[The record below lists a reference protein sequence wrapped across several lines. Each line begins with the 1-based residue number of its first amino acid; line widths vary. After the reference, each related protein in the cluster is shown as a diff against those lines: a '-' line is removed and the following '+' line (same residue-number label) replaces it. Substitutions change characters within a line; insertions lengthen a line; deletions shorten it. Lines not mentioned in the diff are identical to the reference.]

1 VISVILT
8 DDQAMIRS
16 GLRALLNAEED
27 IEIVAEAGDGEQ
39 ALELARRLRPDVVVM
54 DIRMP
59 VLDGVEATRRLAADP
74 ELRDVRVLVLTT
86 YDDDELVFRALR
98 AGAGGFLLKDADP
111 EDLVQGIRVLA
122 SGESL
127 LAPSVTRRLVE
138 AFVARPEAAAPSPG
152 MVEALTDREREIVA
166 LVGTGLSNHEI
177 AARLVISPATAR
189 THVSR
194 SMGKIG
200 ARDRAQVVVFAY
212 EAGLVV
218 PSRRRNPT

>member
-1 VISVILT
+1 MISVVLS

-16 GLRALLNAEED
+16 GLRALLAAEDD
-27 IEIVAEAGDGEQ
+27 IEVVGEAGDGAV

-59 VLDGVEATRRLAADP
+59 VMDGVEATRRLAADP
-74 ELRDVRVLVLTT
+74 ELEGTRVLILTT

-98 AGAGGFLLKDADP
+98 AGAGGFMLKDADP
-111 EDLVQGIRVLA
+111 EDLVGGVRVLA
-122 SGESL
+122 SGDAL

-138 AFVARPEAAAPSPG
+138 AFVARPEPAVAPPS
-152 MVEALTDREREIVA
+152 MVEPLTGREREIVA

-177 AARLVISPATAR
+177 ADRLSISRATAR

-194 SMGKIG
+194 AMGKIG
-200 ARDRAQVVVFAY
+200 ARDRAQLVVFAY
-212 EAGLVV
+212 ESGLVV
-218 PSRRRNPT
+218 PTRRPA